1 MYAVAIYLAR
11 GRRRETL
18 RNIGWAFV
26 LVGVIVLFV
35 RRVVGNYAL
44 DSLVNDTY
52 RPPAHAV
59 WLIGS
64 SILGEIGAATILYG
78 IVAIAGAVL
87 AGPTRAAT
95 VVRSKIAPVLNHRPG
110 IAWGLLG
117 AAYLLLIFWGGTHA
131 LRTWWG
137 VLLLGGLLAAGV
149 FALSR
154 QTLRE
159 FPDTGEAES
168 A

>member
-1 MYAVAIYLAR
+1 V
-11 GRRRETL
+11 RRR
-18 RNIGWAFV
+18 A
-26 LVGVIVLFV
+26 VGVVHE
-35 RRVVGNYAL
+35 AL
-44 DSLVNDTY
+44 ESDTY

-110 IAWGLLG
+110 VAWGLLG
-117 AAYLLLIFWGGTHA
+117 GVYLLLILWGGTHA

-137 VLLLGGLLAAGV
+137 CLLLGGLLAAGV

-159 FPDTGEAES
+159 FPDVGESGS